1 VRGGAVRLARGRL
14 ETRSAV
20 RQARQLCSSEAATV
34 CVCWD
39 LDNTLVDSGT
49 LLRAGKQLKDAVVE
63 AEAVPNMLDFY
74 ATVGVGLPNAAH
86 FILSARTRSMRADT
100 LAWLRRNGIT
110 LADGAIC
117 FLPYPSAKPKVWR
130 QLARRTK
137 LVIVDDLS
145 YNHESDQRQI
155 YNDLVRSAQG
165 TASVYVGID
174 EIARIAKDRRVVDA
188 VASRVVEA
196 LAV

>member
-1 VRGGAVRLARGRL
+1 VRDGAVRLARGLL

-20 RQARQLCSSEAATV
+20 RQARQLCRSEAAAV
-34 CVCWD
+34 RVCWD

-49 LLRAGKQLKDAVVE
+49 LLRAGKQLKDAVAE

-74 ATVGVGLPNAAH
+74 ATVGARLPNAAH
-86 FILSARTRSMRADT
+86 FILSARTPSMRADT
-100 LAWLRRNGIT
+100 LAWLRRNGVT

-130 QLARRTK
+130 QLARQTK

>member
-1 VRGGAVRLARGRL
+1 VRRGAVRLARRRL

-20 RQARQLCSSEAATV
+20 RQARQLCRSEAAAV
-34 CVCWD
+34 RVCWD

-49 LLRAGKQLKDAVVE
+49 LLRAGKHLNDAVVE

-74 ATVGVGLPNAAH
+74 ATVSARLPHAAH
-86 FILSARTRSMRADT
+86 FILSARTCSMRADT
-100 LAWLRRNGIT
+100 LAWLRRNGVT
-110 LADGAIC
+110 LADAAIC

-130 QLARRTK
+130 QLARGAK

-155 YNDLVRSAQG
+155 YDDLVRSAQG

-174 EIARIAKDRRVVDA
+174 EIARIAEDRSTVDA
-188 VASRVVEA
+188 VASRVVQA
-196 LAV
+196 LTV

>member
-1 VRGGAVRLARGRL
+1 MRGGAVGLARGRL

-20 RQARQLCSSEAATV
+20 RQARQLCRSKAATV

-49 LLRAGKQLKDAVVE
+49 LLRAGKQLKDAVIE

-74 ATVGVGLPNAAH
+74 ATVSVRLPNAVH
-86 FILSARTRSMRADT
+86 FVLSARTRSMRADT
-100 LAWLRRNGIT
+100 LAWLRRHGVT

-130 QLARRTK
+130 QLARRAE

-155 YNDLVRSAQG
+155 YDDLVRSARG
-165 TASVYVGID
+165 TASVYIGID
-174 EIARIAKDRRVVDA
+174 EIAEIAKDRGALDA
-188 VASRVVEA
+188 VASRVVQA